1 MGIDLRSVQAKKL
14 IDRFSALEC
23 QGEVI
28 DKRVRESIDTPS
40 PQKFLVIRFKDR
52 EFERPLKDAEF
63 DRTEIGDK
71 VQFTP
76 TIPKRDVCHRHLCL
90 CVIVAIAA
98 EAFVIWGLMTCFSR
112 PIAFLLCVVASAW
125 IGIAAWAKICSHDEG
140 KLVKG
145 LEKELQ
151 FFGTGTAAIT
161 EEPDN
166 QGKIEG
172 LERTYTKKG

>member
-1 MGIDLRSVQAKKL
+1 MGIDLRSLQAKRL
-14 IDRFSALEC
+14 IDRLSALEC

-28 DKRVRESIDTPS
+28 DKRVRESIDIPS
-40 PQKFLVIRFKDR
+40 PQRLLVIRFKDR
-52 EFERPLKDAEF
+52 RIEKYVKEAEF

-112 PIAFLLCVVASAW
+112 PIAFLLCVVAGAW

-140 KLVKG
+140 KFVKD

-151 FFGTGTAAIT
+151 FFGTGTTAIT

-166 QGKIEG
+166 QGKRKIHNNI
-172 LERTYTKKG
+172 

>member
-1 MGIDLRSVQAKKL
+1 MGIDLRSVQAKRL
-14 IDRFSALEC
+14 IDRFSALER

-40 PQKFLVIRFKDR
+40 PQRCLVMRFKDR
-52 EFERPLKDAEF
+52 EIEKYVKDAEF
-63 DRTEIGDK
+63 DQTEIGDK

-76 TIPKRDVCHRHLCL
+76 TVPKRDVCHWHLCL

-98 EAFVIWGLMTCFSR
+98 EAFVIWGLMTYFSR
-112 PIAFLLCVVASAW
+112 PIAFLLCVVAGAC

-140 KLVKG
+140 KFVKD

-151 FFGTGTAAIT
+151 FFGTGTMAIT

-166 QGKIEG
+166 RGKIEG
-172 LERTYTKKG
+172 LERTGTKKG